1 MILGYDIYESVSG
14 LLYLIAISFS
24 SLFSSLIYVFPTF
37 AINQLEGFI
46 RFLEIYK
53 TASGMIQ
60 IILGH
65 DIYNLYLVN
74 SILLLTP
81 SILFSLYWLCFTTFA
96 IKHQSYY
103 AESFSFFQIYKQVS
117 NNANPLFALP
127 LGVGQHFQSMWAKW
141 KITSST
147 GCNQGWWTGRMAT
160 IK

>member
-81 SILFSLYWLCFTTFA
+81 SILFSLY
-96 IKHQSYY
+96 
-103 AESFSFFQIYKQVS
+103 
-117 NNANPLFALP
+117 
-127 LGVGQHFQSMWAKW
+127 
-141 KITSST
+141 
-147 GCNQGWWTGRMAT
+147 
-160 IK
+160 